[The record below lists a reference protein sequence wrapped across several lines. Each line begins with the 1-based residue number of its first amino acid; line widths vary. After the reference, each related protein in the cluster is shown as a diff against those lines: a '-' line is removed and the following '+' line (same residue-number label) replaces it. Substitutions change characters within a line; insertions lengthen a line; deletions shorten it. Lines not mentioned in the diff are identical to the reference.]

1 MDIDEL
7 RDAEIQLHGLTKA
20 DGVYTFYHDETN
32 NIRKLY
38 IDDGRLNVAELKVFV
53 LGGIVHEGA
62 PRPIEIQS
70 LREAMRIQKT
80 APEIKLEHVAKG
92 NFLDVLRSRKLTTF
106 LRWLIDNGLMIHYHE
121 LDPFYRSVADIID
134 SIVPELGNPMLLQ
147 YHVLLKSDL
156 VAVLRCE
163 LAATIQLFHDFG
175 YPGLSPEGRRPFLDR
190 LIEILERNSDV
201 LRHFNAMMLKGVL
214 QAGRA
219 LESLEFIEGYYPNLL
234 IDEFST
240 FYQGRIAIFKNST
253 HIFDME
259 KVIHDRLL
267 ETPLTSQGKP
277 VANFRFADSKAEL
290 GLQISDVIVGVLGK
304 MHTYFTN
311 TGHEDV
317 AADREAL
324 AGTSLENAKLLS
336 DLISASHA
344 ANVTF
349 LHHVASVHDIDKL
362 DLFLRFPDGA
372 HVA

>member
-7 RDAEIQLHGLTKA
+7 RNSEIELHGLTKA
-20 DGVYTFYHDETN
+20 DGVYTFYHDQTN

-62 PRPIEIQS
+62 PRPIEIQP

-92 NFLDVLRSRKLTTF
+92 DFLDVLRSRKLTTL
-106 LRWLIDNGLMIHYHE
+106 LRWLIDKGLMIHYHE
-121 LDPFYRSVADIID
+121 LDPFYWSVADIID
-134 SIVPELGNPMLLQ
+134 SIVPELRNPMLLQ
-147 YHVLLKSDL
+147 HQALLKSDL

-163 LAATIQLFHDFG
+163 LASTIQLFHDFG
-175 YPGLSPEGRRPFLDR
+175 YPGLSPEARKPFLDK
-190 LIEILERNSDV
+190 LIEILEHNSAILPD
-201 LRHFNAMMLKGVL
+201 FNAMVLKGVL

-219 LESLEFIEGYYPNLL
+219 LESLDFIEGYSPNLL

-277 VANFRFADSKAEL
+277 VTNFRFADSKAEP

-311 TGHEDV
+311 TSREDV
-317 AADREAL
+317 AADRAAL
-324 AGTSLENAKLLS
+324 SGPSLENANLLS

-344 ANVTF
+344 ANIAF
-349 LHHVASVHDIDKL
+349 LHHVASGHDVGKL

-372 HVA
+372 HGK